1 MGSRVLKAHLE
12 AVKGVLGP
20 VDDATS
26 RAVAEAV
33 LTALDGVK
41 TRYVVGVRTHS
52 GMAIIYGEYAT
63 VAAAQKAVD
72 SGNLGVGVDDR
83 AGIFAL
89 VPAPKATRTKTK
101 KTAS

>member
-1 MGSRVLKAHLE
+1 MGSRVLKAHTE
-12 AVKGVLGP
+12 AVKGVLGA
-20 VDDATS
+20 VDDATA

-41 TRYVVGVRTHS
+41 TRYVIGVRTHS

-63 VAAAQKAVD
+63 VAAAQKAIDTGAV
-72 SGNLGVGVDDR
+72 GVGVDDR

-89 VPAPKATRTKTK
+89 VPAPKVTATRRK
-101 KTAS
+101 KAG